1 MTDPWG
7 AAGGEPD
14 GAGERPRAYRSE
26 PAGAGSY
33 GAEPAGYGFTA
44 TGALYVPG
52 AVPPGHPAP
61 YPSGNPMGEPPRR
74 GATTV
79 QLLLVV
85 VIVVLMAAG
94 GALVWLWASG
104 GDDSETASPA
114 STTTVSVT
122 EEPGTEETV
131 TSTVQAAPG
140 ARLQEIALH
149 DRGDLAGG
157 LNNRWAAQLSA
168 KQPGVFAEGRT
179 WTEADILAEHEQLR
193 SRFPQSRLVMSTQWP
208 VFSLQGWWVTVMA
221 GGFSSPDA
229 ANDWCRTNGFSPD
242 HCFAKLISTSASSEG
257 STKYWKK

>member
-7 AAGGEPD
+7 AAG
-14 GAGERPRAYRSE
+14 
-26 PAGAGSY
+26 
-33 GAEPAGYGFTA
+33 
-44 TGALYVPG
+44 
-52 AVPPGHPAP
+52 
-61 YPSGNPMGEPPRR
+61 GEPPRR

-94 GALVWLWASG
+94 GALVWLWVSG
-104 GDDSETASPA
+104 GDDSETASPV

-122 EEPGTEETV
+122 EETV
-131 TSTVQAAPG
+131 TSTVYAAPG
-140 ARLQEIALH
+140 ARLQEIAQR
-149 DRGDLAGG
+149 DRGDLADG

-179 WTEADILAEHEQLR
+179 WTDADILAEHEQLR

-221 GGFSSPDA
+221 GGFSTPDA

-242 HCFAKLISTSASSEG
+242 HCFAKLISTSATSEG